1 MVIRCVLDGCKAA
14 LLVVSVLV
22 VACPVSAHDVWVTVD
37 KNQIGSLRAMVHHGH
52 PGDMK
57 TPDQDKLFEFNMFA
71 EGQSK
76 RSLLP
81 GIKNAS
87 QGNMPV
93 LITEPVA
100 IERGFVLLAA
110 RYDNGYWVKTPNG
123 YRNTSKQQV
132 PSAEDSLL
140 SIKFAKALFQTS
152 AAESHEYGKIIG
164 YRLEL
169 VPLGNPFLAKP
180 GESLQVRVYFDGKPL
195 VGTEVEI
202 GDGITPME
210 EKEIP
215 RFKTDNQGVA
225 VIPVSK
231 WGLQLFVVD
240 HILPSTH
247 PELAERELYNAT
259 LSFVL
264 QPGEQ
269 PRSK

>member
-1 MVIRCVLDGCKAA
+1 MVRRHVIHACMAVLIF
-14 LLVVSVLV
+14 VSVLV
-22 VACPVSAHDVWVTVD
+22 VASAVNAHDVWVTVEQD
-37 KNQIGSLRAMVHHGH
+37 ATGSLRAMVHHGH

-57 TPDQDKLFEFNMFA
+57 APDQDKLFELNMLA

-76 RSLLP
+76 RSLLS
-81 GIKNAS
+81 GIKSAT
-87 QGNMPV
+87 QGSIPV

-100 IERGFVLLAA
+100 IESGFVLLAA

-123 YRNTSKQQV
+123 YRNTSKQQI

-140 SIKFAKALFQTS
+140 SVKFAKALFQTS
-152 AAESHEYGKIIG
+152 ATESHEYGKIIG
-164 YRLEL
+164 YRFEL

-180 GESLQVRVYFDGKPL
+180 GENLQVRVYFDGKPL
-195 VGTEVEI
+195 VGSEVEI

-210 EKEIP
+210 EREIP

-231 WGLQLFVVD
+231 WGLQLLVVD

-247 PELAERELYNAT
+247 PELAEREMYSAT

-264 QPGEQ
+264 PA
-269 PRSK
+269 R

>member
-1 MVIRCVLDGCKAA
+1 MVSRHVIHACMAVLIF
-14 LLVVSVLV
+14 VSVLV
-22 VACPVSAHDVWVTVD
+22 VACPVGAHDVWVTVD
-37 KNQIGSLRAMVHHGH
+37 QNQTGNLRAMVHHGH
-52 PGDMK
+52 PGEMK
-57 TPDQDKLFEFNMFA
+57 TPDQDKLFEFSVFA

-81 GIKNAS
+81 GIKSAS
-87 QGNMPV
+87 QGSIPV

-100 IERGFVLLAA
+100 IESGFVLAA
-110 RYDNGYWVKTPNG
+110 RYDNGYWVKTPSG

-140 SIKFAKALFQTS
+140 SIKFAKALFQIS

-164 YRLEL
+164 NRLEL

-180 GESLQVRVYFDGKPL
+180 GEGLQVKVYFDAKPL
-195 VGTEVEI
+195 VGAEVEI

-231 WGLQLFVVD
+231 WGLQLLVVD
-240 HILPSTH
+240 HIVPSTH

-264 QPGEQ
+264 PA
-269 PRSK
+269 R